1 MAYPPVPG
9 TYALLADG
17 STVEIRHAQSADF
30 GAVRDMHANLSPTNA
45 YFRFFN
51 FSPRAPQRE
60 AERVLRRNGSFFLW
74 RATYRRSARRDYLN
88 RRGGVRRSDAKLVQN
103 IEPAA
108 RS

>member
-17 STVEIRHAQSADF
+17 STIEIRHAQSADF

-60 AERVLRRNGSFFLW
+60 AERVSRPADDEHVALLALLHGELVGV
-74 RATYRRSARRDYLN
+74 ATY
-88 RRGGVRRSDAKLVQN
+88 
-103 IEPAA
+103 
-108 RS
+108 